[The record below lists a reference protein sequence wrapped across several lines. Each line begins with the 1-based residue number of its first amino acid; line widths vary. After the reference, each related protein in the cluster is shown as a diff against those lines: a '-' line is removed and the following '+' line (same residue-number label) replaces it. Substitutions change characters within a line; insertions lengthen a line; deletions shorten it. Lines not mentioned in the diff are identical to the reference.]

1 MFQNKGRSLMIGFF
15 VMFATILYIVFS
27 SFVSTMRSG
36 MEDKIIQAVT
46 GNLQIRPASATDVDM
61 VTLKHQADSKSF
73 MEDAQSKQIVSEIG
87 SEDELA
93 VRRVRFSTILTANG
107 VKYPV
112 TLVGLDQDFPE
123 YKQAFKLTDGR
134 YLDGSAEGETLLT
147 TTQATKLGVKVGD
160 SIEVY
165 SMKLDPPAP
174 DGKLKVVGIGDFEM
188 LSMFGYSAAYTQLS
202 SAQHFIGFEHGE
214 VSEIIVYDRANP
226 KAGDTSQLQNK
237 LHGLGITASDVK
249 VSAWKDMGGFIMGGV
264 TLYKALFFA
273 FIFILLFITCILLMN
288 LILMIA
294 MERRQEIGTLRAIGF
309 SRNNIILIFIAEI
322 LLICLF
328 SNLAGF
334 VVGSGIV
341 VAISHIAIHTM
352 PPLAYIM
359 GTEFFIQY
367 HAIQVLPIIGIMLG
381 IGLLSSLIPSFR
393 ISSLKPVEAL
403 KEE

>member
-1 MFQNKGRSLMIGFF
+1 MIGFF

-46 GNLQIRPASATDVDM
+46 GNLQIRPASATDADM
-61 VTLKHQADSKSF
+61 VTMKHQANSKSF
-73 MEDAQSKQIVSEIG
+73 MDKAEANQIVSEIE
-87 SEDELA
+87 SETELA

-107 VKYPV
+107 AKYPV

-134 YLDGSAEGETLLT
+134 YLDGSGEGEILLT
-147 TTQATKLGVKVGD
+147 TAQATKLGVKVGD

-165 SMKLDPPAP
+165 SMKLNPPAP

-188 LSMFGYSAAYTQLS
+188 LSMFGYSAAYTQLP
-202 SAQHFIGFEHGE
+202 SAQHFIGFENGE

-226 KAGDTSQLQNK
+226 KTDDTSLLQNK
-237 LHGLGITASDVK
+237 LHGLGLTASDVK

-264 TLYKALFFA
+264 TLYKALFFG
-273 FIFILLFITCILLMN
+273 FMFILLFITAVLLMN

-294 MERRQEIGTLRAIGF
+294 VERRQEIGTMRAIGF

-328 SNLAGF
+328 FNIAGF
-334 VVGSGIV
+334 VIGSGIV
-341 VAISHIAIHTM
+341 AGLSHIAIHTM
-352 PPLAYIM
+352 PPLTYVM
-359 GTEFFIQY
+359 GSEFFIQY
-367 HAIQVLPIIGIMLG
+367 NAVQVLPIIGIMLA

-403 KEE
+403 QEG